1 MEHGVGGRLAAEALQ
16 GKGEQGGSKR
26 SGASRTLP
34 SPQKINREKLAF
46 SSGLGGEDSKN
57 TVESRHELFHLLR

>member
-16 GKGEQGGSKR
+16 GKGEQGGSKH
-26 SGASRTLP
+26 SGANHPLLFH
-34 SPQKINREKLAF
+34 QKINREKSAF
-46 SSGLGGEDSKN
+46 SGGLGGEDSKN